1 MSASSASVSSTS
13 MDELIIRVDRL
24 KSTGE
29 YRQARQAVEQF
40 ISDHP
45 DEAEEHGLND
55 VLASLISLTQSSDT
69 DDAEWVTRLR
79 SAQVYAETGDKNTA
93 LGILKN
99 MLQERP
105 DNGPVLEDLVQ
116 LAETYPDYRDD
127 VARFLESMP
136 ANPSIESTLDRVKQ
150 REPAKPAEAG
160 EEAAAVAA
168 EQAPSANAQAELTR
182 AMRLYRTRHHQE
194 AMDVFD
200 QLIRNEPESSTVW
213 REAREYRQKA
223 EEGFLRG
230 EVPME

>member
-1 MSASSASVSSTS
+1 V
-13 MDELIIRVDRL
+13 DELIIRVDRL

-55 VLASLISLTQSSDT
+55 VLASLISLTQSSDS

-105 DNGPVLEDLVQ
+105 DNDPVLEDLVQ

-136 ANPSIESTLDRVKQ
+136 ANPAIESTLDRVKQ
-150 REPAKPAEAG
+150 REPKPAEAG

-168 EQAPSANAQAELTR
+168 E
-182 AMRLYRTRHHQE
+182 
-194 AMDVFD
+194 
-200 QLIRNEPESSTVW
+200 
-213 REAREYRQKA
+213 
-223 EEGFLRG
+223 
-230 EVPME
+230 